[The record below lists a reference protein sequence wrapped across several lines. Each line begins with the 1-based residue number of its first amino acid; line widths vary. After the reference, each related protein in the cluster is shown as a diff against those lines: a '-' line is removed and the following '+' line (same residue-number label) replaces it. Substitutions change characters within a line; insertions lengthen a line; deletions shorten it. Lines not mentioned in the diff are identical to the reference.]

1 MHTMPAIKK
10 GVTPLRDSSA
20 MEARGVSGKIE
31 KKTMLTGPQSRTMAI
46 VSGPCVPS
54 SCWLHASADEL
65 KVPKAKANKKALNAE
80 ETANTTTMVLPFCG

>member
-20 MEARGVSGKIE
+20 MEARGVSGNIE
-31 KKTMLTGPQSRTMAI
+31 KKTMLAGPQSRTMAI
-46 VSGPCVPS
+46 VSGPCVPR

-65 KVPKAKANKKALNAE
+65 KVLKAKANKKALNAADA
-80 ETANTTTMVLPFCG
+80 ANNNTMVLPLCG